1 MINNNKKKPGHVSVC
16 VGLSLNGT
24 LNLPSP
30 PEVMLLAGPV
40 LTLNPPT
47 SQYMEGLVPSLQLE
61 IKRGGWGVTPHALC
75 RPSSLLASFSDLL
88 KYSLSGFLF
97 VCGFFCFLVH
107 LHPLLRSEPQDAD
120 AFSPRDSFIPAAI
133 FTSIIPLSFLI

>member
-1 MINNNKKKPGHVSVC
+1 MSIC

-24 LNLPSP
+24 LNLRSP

-61 IKRGGWGVTPHALC
+61 IKRGEWGVTPRTLC
-75 RPSSLLASFSDLL
+75 RPSSLLASFSDLP

-97 VCGFFCFLVH
+97 VCMFVCFLLLRVSSSTSSLQTSGRGCVFSEGQLLPCCH
-107 LHPLLRSEPQDAD
+107 LHLHHPPPL
-120 AFSPRDSFIPAAI
+120 F
-133 FTSIIPLSFLI
+133 FLI